1 MTVQT
6 QKGDTFEVKSME
18 LADKGTKIIEWARR
32 HMPVLQI
39 INDRHA
45 SGKPFSGWKVGCC
58 LHVTK
63 ETAVLALTLKNAGA
77 DVYLCASNPLSTT
90 DEVAA
95 GLAKAGIHVF
105 AWRDMDNE
113 GYYRSIANVLNAEPQ
128 ITIDDGADLVSSLH
142 KMKRGESGPEIE
154 IIKKYLKV
162 DGSKIIDKVVAGAE
176 ETTTGIIRLK
186 AMAADKAL
194 LYPMLA
200 TNNLY
205 VKHEMDNLWGTG
217 QSTIDGILRATAD
230 LIAGSVYVVAGY
242 GHCGRGVALRAKGL
256 GARRVITTEIDP
268 FRALTAVMEGIE
280 VMPMA
285 EAAKIGDVFVTAT
298 GCKHVVTYDHM
309 QNMKNGAVLC
319 NTGHFDVELD
329 LKTLREKA
337 TAVESLRMNTQQFT
351 LPNKKVLTVLAEGR
365 LVNLSAAEGHPSQ
378 VMDMS
383 FAGQFLAGHH
393 IVTNKDKLKGH
404 GGVVIEIPKVIDE
417 EIAKLKLE
425 ALGIKID
432 TLTPEQHAYLTGW
445 KEGTE

>member
-1 MTVQT
+1 MTD
-6 QKGDTFEVKSME
+6 KGTNYEVKSMD
-18 LADKGTKIIEWARR
+18 LADKGTKIIEWAKR

-39 INDRHA
+39 INE
-45 SGKPFSGWKVGCC
+45 SYTKEQPFKGWKIGCC

-77 DVYLCASNPLSTT
+77 DVHLCASNPLSTT

-95 GLAKAGIHVF
+95 GLVKAGINVY

-142 KMKRGESGPEIE
+142 KMKRGETGAEIE

-162 DGSKIIDKVVAGAE
+162 DGSKIIDNVVAGAE
-176 ETTTGIIRLK
+176 ETTTGIIRLR

-194 LYPMLA
+194 LYPILA

-230 LIAGSVYVVAGY
+230 LIAGSVFVVSGY

-256 GARRVITTEIDP
+256 GARRVIATEIDP
-268 FRALTAVMEGIE
+268 FRALTATMEGIE

-285 EAAKIGDVFVTAT
+285 EASKIGDVFVTAT
-298 GCKHVVTYDHM
+298 GCKHVISYPHM
-309 QNMKNGAVLC
+309 LNMKDGAVMC

-329 LKTLREKA
+329 LKTLRQKA
-337 TAVESLRMNTQQFT
+337 KAVESLRTNTQQFSLENGRT
-351 LPNKKVLTVLAEGR
+351 LTVLAEGR

-378 VMDMS
+378 VMQMS
-383 FAGQFLAGHH
+383 FAGQFLASHY
-393 IVTNKDKLKGH
+393 IVTNKDEIRKD
-404 GGVVIEIPKVIDE
+404 GGVVIEIPQKIDR
-417 EIAKLKLE
+417 EIAMLMLKTK
-425 ALGIKID
+425 GIEID
-432 TLTPEQHAYLTGW
+432 TLTPEQEAYLTGW

>member
-1 MTVQT
+1 MTD
-6 QKGDTFEVKSME
+6 KGPNYEVKSMD
-18 LADKGTKIIEWARR
+18 LADKGTKVIEWAKR

-39 INDRHA
+39 INDTY
-45 SGKPFSGWKVGCC
+45 SKGQPFKGWKIGCC

-63 ETAVLALTLKNAGA
+63 ETAILALTLKNAGA
-77 DVYLCASNPLSTT
+77 EVHLCASNPLSTT

-95 GLAKAGIHVF
+95 GLVKLGINVY
-105 AWRDMDNE
+105 AWRDMDND
-113 GYYRSIANVLNAEPQ
+113 GYYRSIANVLNAKPQ

-162 DGSKIIDKVVAGAE
+162 EGSKIIDTVVAGAE
-176 ETTTGIIRLK
+176 ETTTGIIRLR

-194 LYPMLA
+194 LYPILA

-230 LIAGSVYVVAGY
+230 LIAGSVFVVSGY

-256 GARRVITTEIDP
+256 GARRVIATEIDP
-268 FRALTAVMEGIE
+268 FRALTATMEGIE

-285 EAAKIGDVFVTAT
+285 EASKIGDVFVTAT
-298 GCKHVVTYDHM
+298 GCKHVITYPHM
-309 QNMKNGAVLC
+309 LNMKNGAVMC

-329 LKTLREKA
+329 LKTLRQKA
-337 TAVESLRMNTQQFT
+337 KAVESLRTNTQQFT
-351 LPNKKVLTVLAEGR
+351 LENGKSVTVLAEGR

-383 FAGQFLAGHH
+383 FSGQFLAAHH
-393 IVTNKDKLKGH
+393 IVTNKADLISH
-404 GGVVIEIPKVIDE
+404 GGIVVELPKEIDE
-417 EIAKLKLE
+417 KIAKLKLQ
-425 ALGIKID
+425 ALGIQID
-432 TLTPEQHAYLTGW
+432 TLTPEQQAYLTGW

>member
-1 MTVQT
+1 MSTDA
-6 QKGDTFEVKSME
+6 GPNYEVRSMD
-18 LADKGTKIIEWARR
+18 LADKGTKVIEWARR

-39 INDRHA
+39 INDTYA
-45 SGKPFSGWKVGCC
+45 KDQPFKGWKIGCC

-63 ETAVLALTLKNAGA
+63 ETAVLAVTLKNAGA
-77 DVYLCASNPLSTT
+77 DVHLCASNPLSTT

-95 GLAKAGIHVF
+95 GLVKAGINVY
-105 AWRDMDNE
+105 AWRDMDSE

-128 ITIDDGADLVSSLH
+128 ITIDDGADLVSSIH
-142 KMKRGESGPEIE
+142 KMKRGETGPEIE
-154 IIKKYLKV
+154 VIKKYLKV

-186 AMAADKAL
+186 AMSDDKAL
-194 LYPMLA
+194 LYPILA

-230 LIAGSVYVVAGY
+230 LIAGSVFVVSGY
-242 GHCGRGVALRAKGL
+242 GHCGRGVALRAKGF
-256 GARRVITTEIDP
+256 GARRVIATEVDP
-268 FRALTAVMEGIE
+268 FRALTATMEGIE

-298 GCKHVVTYDHM
+298 GCKHVIPYEAM
-309 QNMKNGAVLC
+309 EKMKDGAVVC
-319 NTGHFDVELD
+319 NTGHFDVEID
-329 LKTLREKA
+329 LKTLREKS
-337 TAVESLRMNTQQFT
+337 TAIESLRTNTQQFT
-351 LPNKKVLTVLAEGR
+351 LPSGKSITVLAEGR

-383 FAGQFLAGHH
+383 FAGQFLAAHH
-393 IVTNKDKLKGH
+393 IVSNKDSLTGH
-404 GGVVIEIPKVIDE
+404 GGVVIEIPKDIDE
-417 EIAKLKLE
+417 KIARLKLE

-432 TLTPEQHAYLTGW
+432 TLTPAQHAYLTGW

>member
-1 MTVQT
+1 M
-6 QKGDTFEVKSME
+6 
-18 LADKGTKIIEWARR
+18 
-32 HMPVLQI
+32 
-39 INDRHA
+39 
-45 SGKPFSGWKVGCC
+45 
-58 LHVTK
+58 
-63 ETAVLALTLKNAGA
+63 
-77 DVYLCASNPLSTT
+77 Y
-90 DEVAA
+90 
-95 GLAKAGIHVF
+95 
-105 AWRDMDNE
+105 AWRGMDSD

-142 KMKRGESGPEIE
+142 KMKRGESAPEIE

-162 DGSKIIDKVVAGAE
+162 DGSKIIDKVVGGAE

-186 AMAADKAL
+186 AMAEDKAL

-230 LIAGSVYVVAGY
+230 LIAGSVYVVSGY

-256 GARRVITTEIDP
+256 GARRVIATEIDP
-268 FRALTAVMEGIE
+268 FRALTATMEGIE

-298 GCKHVVTYDHM
+298 GCKHVIRYEHM
-309 QNMKNGAVLC
+309 DEMKDGAVVC
-319 NTGHFDVELD
+319 NTGHFDIEID

-337 TAVESLRMNTQQFT
+337 TSKESLRENTEQYT
-351 LPNKKVLTVLAEGR
+351 LPNGKVITVLAEGR
-365 LVNLSAAEGHPSQ
+365 LVNLSAAEGHASQ
-378 VMDMS
+378 VMDLS
-383 FAGQFLAGHH
+383 FSGQFLAAHH
-393 IVTNKDKLKGH
+393 IVTNKDDLKKN
-404 GGVVIEIPKVIDE
+404 GGVVIEIPKEIDS
-417 EIAKLKLE
+417 EIAQLKLKSM
-425 ALGIKID
+425 GIQID